1 MKNLPQKIL
10 PFLKRISRLFLRLQ
24 WKLTLLYTLV
34 TVAVLLILISAAVFL
49 SNQMVYSVPMLTANM
64 ADALSL
70 AAQDLAPALSAQPV
84 DADAA
89 EAWVD
94 KVFDGRMLF
103 ISSEVDEGD
112 DGPADTQEISYSF
125 TSMASKNTFLVVAD
139 PQGHVIASNHPERW
153 PAGKPVTAEA
163 SPAGLNLLR
172 QALGG
177 ERDARKLW
185 SREENR
191 QIAAAPIHQSG
202 RLLGVALVVLE
213 RPNQLDLL
221 ISTLLSVA
229 PTVAPLTLVAG
240 LIGMVF
246 GALTAR
252 SLVKRI
258 KGIMHTTD
266 AWGQGDFRQRL
277 QDRSADE
284 VGLLAQDLNQM
295 ADELQNLMQTRQDLA
310 ALEERN
316 RLARDLHDSVKQQVF
331 AVSMN
336 LAAAQALWERD
347 PQAARQRLDIATEV
361 SRQTQQ
367 ELTTLIQT
375 LRPPQLSEKSLSAA
389 LDELVRQWARQN
401 NCRAAFRVEG
411 SPQPLHPETEQAF
424 FRMAQ
429 EALSNIAR
437 HSRASMVEMA
447 LIFNHDTAAL
457 EVRDDGQGFD
467 PNQPV
472 SGLGLRSMR
481 ERIHALGGVFSVE
494 SRPGSTHL
502 SAQIPVLSPDR
513 NTEVK
518 HE

>member
-1 MKNLPQKIL
+1 MRNR
-10 PFLKRISRLFLRLQ
+10 PFA
-24 WKLTLLYTLV
+24 KLV
-34 TVAVLLILISAAVFL
+34 SGAVDIV
-49 SNQMVYSVPMLTANM
+49 
-64 ADALSL
+64 L
-70 AAQDLAPALSAQPV
+70 A
-84 DADAA
+84 
-89 EAWVD
+89 
-94 KVFDGRMLF
+94 
-103 ISSEVDEGD
+103 
-112 DGPADTQEISYSF
+112 
-125 TSMASKNTFLVVAD
+125 
-139 PQGHVIASNHPERW
+139 
-153 PAGKPVTAEA
+153 
-163 SPAGLNLLR
+163 
-172 QALGG
+172 
-177 ERDARKLW
+177 
-185 SREENR
+185 
-191 QIAAAPIHQSG
+191 
-202 RLLGVALVVLE
+202 VVLAS
-213 RPNQLDLL
+213 LGAML
-221 ISTLLSVA
+221 
-229 PTVAPLTLVAG
+229 G
-240 LIGMVF
+240 LI
-246 GALTAR
+246 ANQP
-252 SLVKRI
+252 I
-258 KGIMHTTD
+258 
-266 AWGQGDFRQRL
+266 
-277 QDRSADE
+277 
-284 VGLLAQDLNQM
+284 GLAV
-295 ADELQNLMQTRQDLA
+295 DLA
-310 ALEERN
+310 ACTAAALAVRWPRAAGIALGCILAVYAFAPHQWGQMGQYAPLIAILGAGMRGDRRLRLGMALGYWLIYVGIQFTVYEPGLTPVFASLIWAALIAMMWAVGNAFSNYRN
-316 RLARDLHDSVKQQVF
+316 AQAKLREAALTQQRLSLARDLHDSVKQQVF

-375 LRPPQLSEKSLSAA
+375 LRPPQLSEKSLPAA

-437 HSRASMVEMA
+437 HSRASTVEMA
-447 LIFNHDTAAL
+447 LTFNHDTAAL

>member
-1 MKNLPQKIL
+1 MKNLLQKIL
-10 PFLKRISRLFLRLQ
+10 AFLKKITRLFRRLQ

-64 ADALSL
+64 ADALNL
-70 AAQDLAPALSAQPV
+70 AAQDLSPALAAQPV
-84 DADAA
+84 DAAA
-89 EAWVD
+89 VEAWVD

-103 ISSEVDEGD
+103 ISSEVDQED
-112 DGPADTQEISYSF
+112 DGPDGNKEISYSF
-125 TSMASKNTFLVVAD
+125 TSMASKNTLLVVAD
-139 PQGHVIASNHPERW
+139 SQGHVIASNHPEHW
-153 PAGKPVTAEA
+153 SAGKPVTAEA

-172 QALGG
+172 QVLGG
-177 ERDARKLW
+177 ERDARQLW

-191 QIAAAPIHQSG
+191 QIAAAPIHQG
-202 RLLGVALVVLE
+202 GQLLGVVLVVLE

-221 ISTLLSVA
+221 ITTLLSVA

-258 KGIMHTTD
+258 KKIMHTTD
-266 AWGQGDFRQRL
+266 AWGQGDFHQRL

-284 VGLLAQDLNQM
+284 IGLLAEDLNRM

-331 AVSMN
+331 AVNMN

-347 PQAARQRLDIATEV
+347 PQAARQRLDIAAEV

-375 LRPPQLSEKSLSAA
+375 LRPPQLSEKSLAAA

-401 NCRAAFRVEG
+401 NCRAVFRVEG
-411 SPQPLHPETEQAF
+411 SPHPLHPETEQAF

-437 HSRASMVEMA
+437 HSRASAVETA
-447 LIFNHDTAAL
+447 LTFNHDAAAL
-457 EVRDDGQGFD
+457 VVCDDGQGFD

-472 SGLGLRSMR
+472 AGLGLRSMR
-481 ERIHALGGVFSVE
+481 ERIQSLGGVFSVE
-494 SRPGSTHL
+494 SRPGSTCL
-502 SAQIPVLSPDR
+502 TAQIPVLSPDR
-513 NTEVK
+513 DTEVT
-518 HE
+518 HD